1 MFLSDSTFE
10 SLTNRVI
17 KTFSDSTFK
26 TLNEKILFPIRIHYL
41 TQILVPYLSESRMI
55 LDLGT
60 SNGSLAANIK
70 KVLAKGS
77 CTPQFTGCDT
87 HIQPETFIPIVH
99 YDGYNLPF
107 PDNHFDNVMII
118 DVFHHADNPQ
128 RLLEEA
134 KRVSRKDILIKDH
147 YWKSSKDFTSLKFA
161 DYIGNQPYG
170 IDLPYSFLSEKKW
183 YDMIGKVKLNIL
195 ESRKFRYNPVDPC
208 RHILFKL
215 KVS

>member
-10 SLTNRVI
+10 SLTSRII
-17 KTFSDSTFK
+17 KFLPDSTCK
-26 TLNEKILFPIRIHYL
+26 SLNEKILFPIRIHYL
-41 TQILVPYLSESRMI
+41 TQILAPYLLESRII

-60 SNGSLAANIK
+60 SNGCLAANIK
-70 KVLAKGS
+70 KELAKTS
-77 CTPQFTGCDT
+77 LTPQFIGCDI

-107 PDNHFDNVMII
+107 EDNYFDTVMII
-118 DVFHHADNPQ
+118 DVFHHADSPQ

-134 KRVSRKDILIKDH
+134 KRVSKKHVLIKDH
-147 YWKSSKDFTSLKFA
+147 YWRNSKDFTSLKFA

-170 IDLPYSFLSEKKW
+170 INLPYSFLTEEDW
-183 YDMIGKVKLNIL
+183 YDMIAQVELEVL

>member
-10 SLTNRVI
+10 SLTNRII
-17 KTFSDSTFK
+17 KLFSDSTFK
-26 TLNEKILFPIRIHYL
+26 ALNERILFPLRIHYL
-41 TQILVPYLSESRMI
+41 TKILASYFSESRMI

-70 KVLAKGS
+70 KTLIKRS
-77 CTPQFTGCDT
+77 LTPKFIGCDT
-87 HIQPETFIPIVH
+87 HIQPESFIPIVR

-107 PDNHFDNVMII
+107 DDNHFDTVMII
-118 DVFHHADNPQ
+118 DVFHHAENPQ

-134 KRVSRKDILIKDH
+134 KRVSRKNILIKDH

-170 IDLPYSFLSEKKW
+170 IHLPYSFLTEESW
-183 YDMIGKVKLNIL
+183 YDMIAQFELEVL
-195 ESRKFRYNPVDPC
+195 ESRKFRYNFVDPC
-208 RHILFKL
+208 RHILFNL